1 MDQACDEALK
11 GALLELLKPL
21 KGFLA
26 ALDRDD
32 RIVGLLPDRDALPGR
47 GRAELVGQALGKAL
61 RADFVRVFDGK
72 DGWDEI
78 GYFHDGRGER
88 TPYQVHRF
96 KPAPTEDAA
105 GAAPSLG
112 AGFAS
117 LFPEAAAFLLAAPL
131 PAYDSLENAH
141 KSTLASHAR
150 ELEAMNQK
158 LTRRTRRLKKAMDVL
173 EARNRQI
180 VKEMNLAVELQKSL
194 LPKAYPE
201 TELVSFTHRYIPLAM
216 VGGDF
221 FDIVSLPDERIG
233 VLISDVS
240 GHGIAPAFITA
251 MIRSSFDYLA
261 PYESSPAKV
270 IRRLNQEFAK
280 IIDTDHV
287 VSAFY
292 AILDLKLMRCLYC
305 NAGHPA
311 QIIARADG
319 GFVEL
324 GPGNPIIGMMDDF
337 DFADEEIELGYGDSL
352 CFYTDGI
359 VEARDGAGRFFGVEG
374 ICRSMAAAAGDE
386 VEGMADRLITDLI
399 EFMKDPYFEDDVTVL
414 FARIIDSL

>member
-1 MDQACDEALK
+1 MDQACDDALR
-11 GALLELLKPL
+11 GALLGLLKPL

-26 ALDRDD
+26 ALDRDE
-32 RIVGLLPDRDALPGR
+32 RIVGVLPDREALPGL
-47 GRAELVGQALGKAL
+47 GAAELVGLTLGKAL

-78 GYFHDGRGER
+78 GYFHDGGGER
-88 TPYQVHRF
+88 APYQVHRF
-96 KPAPTEDAA
+96 KPAPSEPDAGSEPPLSA
-105 GAAPSLG
+105 C
-112 AGFAS
+112 FAS
-117 LFPEAAAFLLAAPL
+117 LFPEAAAFLLAAPI

-141 KSTLASHAR
+141 KSTLANHAR
-150 ELEAMNQK
+150 ELELMNQK

-180 VKEMNLAVELQKSL
+180 IKEMNLAVELQKSL

-221 FDIVSLPDERIG
+221 FDIVSLSDERIG

-292 AILDLKLMRCLYC
+292 AILDLRRMRCSYC

-386 VEGMADRLITDLI
+386 VDGMADRLITDLI
-399 EFMKDPYFEDDVTVL
+399 DFMKDPYFEDDVTVL

>member
-1 MDQACDEALK
+1 MDQACDEALR
-11 GALLELLKPL
+11 GAFLGLLKPL

-26 ALDRDD
+26 ALDRDEG
-32 RIVGLLPDRDALPGR
+32 IVGVLPDREALPGL
-47 GRAELVGQALGKAL
+47 GAAELVGLPLGKAL
-61 RADFVRVFDGK
+61 RADFVRVFDGR

-88 TPYQVHRF
+88 APYQVHRF
-96 KPAPTEDAA
+96 KPAPAEPAA
-105 GAAPSLG
+105 GAEPPLG
-112 AGFAS
+112 ACFAS
-117 LFPEAAAFLLAAPL
+117 LFPEAADFLLAAPI

-150 ELEAMNQK
+150 ELEVMNQK

-180 VKEMNLAVELQKSL
+180 IKEMNLAVELQKSL

-221 FDIVSLPDERIG
+221 FDIVGLPDDRIG

-292 AILDLKLMRCLYC
+292 AILDLKRMRCSYC

-359 VEARDGAGRFFGVEG
+359 VEARDGEGRFFGVEG
-374 ICRSMAAAAGDE
+374 ICRSMAASAGDG

-399 EFMKDPYFEDDVTVL
+399 DFMKDPYFEDDVTVL

>member
-1 MDQACDEALK
+1 MDQACDEALH
-11 GALLELLKPL
+11 GALLGLLKPL

-26 ALDRDD
+26 ALDPDES
-32 RIVGLLPDRDALPGR
+32 IVGVLPDREALPGL
-47 GRAELVGQALGKAL
+47 GAAELVGLPLGKAL

-78 GYFHDGRGER
+78 GYFHDGGGER
-88 TPYQVHRF
+88 IPYQVHRF
-96 KPAPTEDAA
+96 KPEPAA
-105 GAAPSLG
+105 GSEPPLG
-112 AGFAS
+112 ACFAS
-117 LFPEAAAFLLAAPL
+117 LFPEAAAFLLAAPI

-150 ELEAMNQK
+150 ELELMNQK

-180 VKEMNLAVELQKSL
+180 IKEMNLAVELQKSL

-261 PYESSPAKV
+261 PYEGSPAKV

-292 AILDLKLMRCLYC
+292 AILDLKSMRCSYC

-337 DFADEEIELGYGDSL
+337 DFSDEEIELGYGDSL

-374 ICRSMAAAAGDE
+374 ICRSMAAAAGEE

>member
-11 GALLELLKPL
+11 GAVLELLKPL

-32 RIVGLLPDRDALPGR
+32 RIVGLLPDRDALPGL
-47 GRAELVGQALGKAL
+47 GATELVGRALGKAL

-78 GYFHDGRGER
+78 GYFYDGHGER
-88 TPYQVHRF
+88 APYQVHRF
-96 KPAPTEDAA
+96 APTPAA

-117 LFPEAAAFLLAAPL
+117 LFPEAAAFLLAAPI

-141 KSTLASHAR
+141 KSTLANHAR

-158 LTRRTRRLKKAMDVL
+158 LTKRTRRLKKAMDVL

-359 VEARDGAGRFFGVEG
+359 VEARDGAGRFFGLEG

-386 VEGMADRLITDLI
+386 VDGMADRLITDLI